1 MTTGESLVC
10 RPGGRR
16 AELLRQRDGKGGHNG
31 IDYVEV
37 LPGPSLCVHFFG
49 DVPLVRDPKHP
60 HGLTPDNFVVRGGRR
75 ITGLRVL
82 RLEIESSGDP
92 ERDDC
97 LRLRLDREGDF
108 STYRVCIVGVDGF
121 DPRYMCAD
129 VTFRLDC
136 AADLDCDTDDGCDD
150 DDDAAEPEISYL
162 AKDYAT
168 FRRLILD
175 RLAVTMPDWRERH
188 EADVGITL
196 VELLAY
202 AGDHLSYYQDA
213 VGTEAY
219 LQTARQR
226 ISVRRHVR
234 LVDYYLHE
242 GLNARA
248 WVSVWTDSD
257 TPAVPRSELSFVTA
271 VPGLPDVPGNHRLL
285 RSEDLRKAAPGSYLV
300 FEPVGDP
307 DEEVTFRAAHSELRF
322 YTWGEEECCLPSGTS
337 SATLLDPDR
346 ALCLEV
352 GDVLV
357 LEEVKGTRTGHPADA
372 DPTRRHVIRLR
383 SVTPA
388 TDELLGIDVVEIT
401 WSPADAL
408 PFALCLSVRL
418 PAPDCTLVTD
428 VSVARGN
435 VLLVD
440 HGEGVTEPL
449 DPVDGST
456 VVDACGCDG
465 AVLESTPLP
474 FRFTPVLGAGPLTFA
489 DPVDLRAPAAA
500 AAVRDPRQGLPALA
514 LTSTTGPR
522 SRWTPRPDLLTSG
535 PDDRHVVVEVD
546 DDGRAHLRFGDG
558 ELGKLPPVGA
568 TFAAA
573 YRVGGGPLG
582 NVGPDAITTM
592 VLRTQTWSGAD
603 VRPRNP
609 LPATGGT
616 APEPVAEAKL
626 MAPDAFR
633 ERLRRAITAEDYATI
648 AGGLPGVQSA
658 AAELAWTG
666 SWYEATVAVDE
677 LGADEAGPE
686 LLQRVG
692 AGLDDVRRLGHDLA
706 VEPARSVPVDLRV
719 EVCVDPHH
727 SRGVVKAAVLDVLGN
742 RRLANGRLGLFHPDR
757 LTFGTSVRT
766 SQVVALVQAIP
777 GVASVEVTRLRR
789 LDRSDA
795 GELDAGVLTVH
806 NLEIARLSGDPS
818 LPENGRLVLVMGG
831 GR

>member
-16 AELLRQRDGKGGHNG
+16 AELLRQRDGKGGLNG
-31 IDYVEV
+31 IDYAEV

-49 DVPLVRDPKHP
+49 DVPPVRDPKHP

-82 RLEIESSGDP
+82 GLEIESSGDL

-97 LRLRLDREGDF
+97 LRLRLDRDGDF
-108 STYRVCIVGVDGF
+108 STYQVCIVGVDGF

-136 AADLDCDTDDGCDD
+136 AADLDCDTDEGCDD
-150 DDDAAEPEISYL
+150 DDEAAEPEISYL

-188 EADVGITL
+188 EADVVITL

-219 LQTARQR
+219 MQTARRR

-234 LVDYYLHE
+234 LVDYFMHE

-257 TPAVPRSELSFVTA
+257 TPTVPRSELSFVTA
-271 VPGLPDVPGNHRLL
+271 VPELPDSPGNHRLL

-322 YTWGEEECCLPSGTS
+322 YTWGDEECCLPAGTT

-352 GDVLV
+352 GDVLL
-357 LEEVKGTRTGHPADA
+357 LEEVKGNRTGNSADA
-372 DPTRRHVIRLR
+372 DPARRHPVRLTA
-383 SVTPA
+383 VA
-388 TDELLGIDVVEIT
+388 QETDALMVVNVVEIA
-401 WSPADAL
+401 WSRADAL
-408 PFALCLSVRL
+408 PFSLCVSVRL
-418 PAPDCTLVTD
+418 PAPDCTLITD

-435 VLLVD
+435 IVLVD

-449 DPVDGST
+449 GPVGGSA
-456 VVDACGCDG
+456 VVDACGCEG
-465 AVLESTPLP
+465 AVLESTTVPI
-474 FRFTPVLGAGPLTFA
+474 RFAPVLKYGPLTFA
-489 DPVDLRAPAAA
+489 DPVNLSGSA
-500 AAVRDPRQGLPALA
+500 AAVSQRDPHQGLPALA
-514 LTSTTGPR
+514 LSTTGL
-522 SRWTPRPDLLTSG
+522 SSLWTPRPDLLSSG
-535 PDDRHVVVEVD
+535 PDDQHFVAEVD
-546 DDGRAHLRFGDG
+546 DDDRAHLRFGDG
-558 ELGKLPPVGA
+558 ELGKLPPVDQ

-582 NVGPDAITTM
+582 NVGRDAITTM
-592 VLRTQTWSGAD
+592 VLRTQTWSGVD

-616 APEPVAEAKL
+616 APESVAEAKL

-633 ERLRRAITAEDYATI
+633 QRLRRAVTAEDYATV
-648 AGGLPGVQSA
+648 AGGLSSIQSA
-658 AAELAWTG
+658 AAELVWTG
-666 SWYEATVAVDE
+666 SWYEASIAVDE
-677 LGADEAGPE
+677 FGSDEARPE
-686 LLQRVG
+686 LLQGV
-692 AGLDDVRRLGHDLA
+692 AASLHDVRRLGHDLA
-706 VEPARSVPVDLRV
+706 VKPARSVPVDLRV

-727 SRGVVKAAVLDVLGN
+727 SRGALKAAVLDVLGN
-742 RRLANGRLGLFHPDR
+742 QKLRNGRLGLFHPDR
-757 LTFGTSVRT
+757 LTFGTGVRT
-766 SQVVALVQAIP
+766 SEIVALVQTIP
-777 GVASVEVTRLRR
+777 GVISIEVTRLRR
-789 LDRSDA
+789 LDRPDA
-795 GELDAGVLTVH
+795 GELAAGLLPIH
-806 NLEIARLSGDPS
+806 RLEIARLSGDPS
-818 LPENGRLVLVMGG
+818 LPENGRLVVVIGG